1 MGKKSIA
8 ALLLLL
14 LAAASVG
21 AINLSLA
28 QIDASRLLLSQEVD
42 LYVGVSGADGSP
54 LRGLPAQAF
63 RVFESADGKQFQEVR
78 GLTAFS
84 PSVGTEGITFL
95 MLIDNSGSMYDSVR
109 GGKTSDPALMRITHA
124 KEAVRSFLTSMSGPA
139 DRVGLAAYNT
149 FYRGLVAPGQDR
161 ERVAGAL
168 EGITRP
174 QPEEAYTELYASLT
188 LAVREFAASRGR
200 KAIIILS
207 DGENY
212 PYAKYSGKP
221 HPEFKNKIYAY
232 TEPIR
237 ACLEEGITVYAVN
250 FGPTKD
256 RDLRKIALETGGQ
269 VFDASNRAELAGV
282 YRRIHEQ
289 VAAEYRLTYRAGMQ
303 PAERKY
309 VRARVTQGGSQA
321 EATRFYFSTTVFG
334 LPLQRL
340 SWWLLVPLVLAA
352 LGVWLVTRLR
362 LESLPGPARLQVLH
376 TRVGSASTRVLPLGG
391 GKTVIGGSKKAD
403 ITIAGAP
410 GVQGEHAT
418 VLFDP
423 KNRSYTVVG
432 GGDIMVNN
440 RPVKSRRLEAGD
452 VIDVGGATIVFDD
465 GQVGGAEKPKPKSKG

>member
-8 ALLLLL
+8 ALLLL
-14 LAAASVG
+14 AAASAG

-42 LYVGVSGADGSP
+42 LYVGVTGEDGGP
-54 LRGLPAQAF
+54 LRGLPAEAF

-78 GLTAFS
+78 GLTAFT
-84 PSVGTEGITFL
+84 PAAGAAEGITFL

-124 KEAVRSFLTSMSGPA
+124 KEAVRSFLTSMTGPA

-149 FYRGLVAPGQDR
+149 FYRDLVAPGQDR

-269 VFDASNRAELAGV
+269 VFDASNQTELAGV

-309 VRARVTQGGSQA
+309 VRVRVAQGPSQV

-334 LPLQRL
+334 LPLQHL
-340 SWWLLVPLVLAA
+340 SWWLLVPFLLAA
-352 LGVWLVTRLR
+352 LGVWLATRLR

-391 GKTVIGGSKKAD
+391 GKTVIGGSSKAD

-418 VLFDP
+418 VLYDP
-423 KNRSYTVVG
+423 KTRSYTVVG
-432 GGDIMVNN
+432 GGDITVNN
-440 RPVKSRRLEAGD
+440 RPVKSRRLQAGD

-465 GQVGGAEKPKPKSKG
+465 GQVGGAEKPKPKG

>member
-8 ALLLLL
+8 VLL
-14 LAAASVG
+14 LAAVAAAAG
-21 AINLSLA
+21 AINVSLS

-42 LYVGVSGADGSP
+42 LYVGATGGDGGP
-54 LRGLPAQAF
+54 LRGLAAEAF
-63 RVFESADGKQFQEVR
+63 RVYESADGKQFREVR
-78 GLTAFS
+78 DLSAFT
-84 PSVGTEGITFL
+84 PAAGAAEGITFL

-109 GGKTSDPALMRITHA
+109 GGKTSDPALMRVNHA

-149 FYRGLVAPGQDR
+149 YYRGLVAPGQDR

-188 LAVREFAASRGR
+188 LAVREFAGARGR

-212 PYAKYSGKP
+212 PYARYAGKA
-221 HPEFKNKIYAY
+221 HPEFKDKIYAY

-250 FGPTKD
+250 FGPTRD

-269 VFDASNRAELAGV
+269 VFDASNRSELAGV

-289 VAAEYRLTYRAGMQ
+289 VAAEYRLTYRAGME

-309 VRARVTQGGSQA
+309 VRVRVRSGGAEA

-334 LPLQRL
+334 LPLASL
-340 SWWLLVPLVLAA
+340 GWWLLVPFVLAG
-352 LGVWLVTRLR
+352 LGVWLATRLR
-362 LESLPGPARLQVLH
+362 LESRPGPARLQVLH
-376 TRVGSASTRVLPLGG
+376 TRVGSASTRVLPLASA
-391 GKTVIGGSKKAD
+391 KTVIGGSKKAD

-418 VLFDP
+418 VLYDP
-423 KNRSYTVVG
+423 KTKSYTVVG
-432 GGDIMVNN
+432 GGDITVNN
-440 RPVKSRRLEAGD
+440 RPVKTRRLQAGD

-465 GQVGGAEKPKPKSKG
+465 GETGAGRKPK